1 MNKNPDNTHTIS
13 SNTTIPETAL
23 KRTSNFLAAQQSK
36 GDLLAGRPLITATTT
51 TNNNKMFFLVNNI
64 KDPPPFYSNLSQ
76 NWEGGASN
84 IKSISNAFNTDEP
97 PPFSSN
103 LSQNWGGCAN
113 TILPTQVNDPLTL
126 CAGEMSLPTGKYLV
140 STPASWCPSLRLN
153 LDTTPSLQVL
163 HNQEGE
169 S

>member
-1 MNKNPDNTHTIS
+1 MDRV
-13 SNTTIPETAL
+13 
-23 KRTSNFLAAQQSK
+23 RTKHAVAPRR
-36 GDLLAGRPLITATTT
+36 G
-51 TNNNKMFFLVNNI
+51 
-64 KDPPPFYSNLSQ
+64 PPFYSNLSQ

-126 CAGEMSLPTGKYLV
+126 CAGEMSPPVTTTRHEARQTYAAKP
-140 STPASWCPSLRLN
+140 STRRNGGSARPDS
-153 LDTTPSLQVL
+153 DTTVQYAPGAGTRPLL
-163 HNQEGE
+163 ETDLTFGATKGL
-169 S
+169 